1 MISKGFDVFCMMWN
15 YSPRIFIIPR
25 LQMVTILVIEGS
37 QNPFLCSLIVYWLRV
52 KVKLMVSVICNV
64 LT

>member
-1 MISKGFDVFCMMWN
+1 MISKGFDVFCMMWS

-37 QNPFLCSLIVYWLRV
+37 QNPFL
-52 KVKLMVSVICNV
+52 
-64 LT
+64 